1 MSGSAITGDEL
12 AQYLARID
20 YHGPAQPTLDT
31 LHDVVAAHLR
41 HIPFENLDPLL
52 GIPVEDLS
60 GPALIDKM
68 VRRHRGGYC
77 FEHNSLLRYVLE
89 RLGFGVAAL
98 TARVVWMNPAGADA
112 DPTALTHMLLDVTI
126 PGVDGHHLVD
136 VGFGGQTLPSAI
148 PFIPNEIHRTRLEP
162 YRIRA
167 RAEDYVLETLLRDEW
182 RPLYVFTGQSRPLID
197 LQVGSWYVSTH
208 PGSVFVVG
216 LTAALVP
223 ADARMILRGRNLAV
237 HRPGGPSEQLRMDS
251 AAEVLDVL
259 ADRYGLDL
267 DGLAGLGERVAEV
280 LDS

>member
-1 MSGSAITGDEL
+1 MEVR
-12 AQYLARID
+12 RIS
-20 YHGPAQPTLDT
+20 HRLRPALLDT
-31 LHDVVAAHLR
+31 LGL
-41 HIPFENLDPLL
+41 P
-52 GIPVEDLS
+52 
-60 GPALIDKM
+60 
-68 VRRHRGGYC
+68 
-77 FEHNSLLRYVLE
+77 
-89 RLGFGVAAL
+89 AAL
-98 TARVVWMNPAGADA
+98 QQDIRTHGIRNSHLLSIAPTGTIGLMMSAMPTFLYVEHALHAIGEARTEVAGA
-112 DPTALTHMLLDVTI
+112 PPLIALNKSDL
-126 PGVDGHHLVD
+126 
-136 VGFGGQTLPSAI
+136 AE
-148 PFIPNEIHRTRLEP
+148 PFARAWTRLEP

-216 LTAALVP
+216 LTAALVT
-223 ADARMILRGRNLAV
+223 ADARMNLRGRNLAV